1 MSVMSEITAFSR
13 GLSPVSPYMHSIPGL
28 NKGWLLPSFKIIFN
42 SLEGDC
48 R

>member
-28 NKGWLLPSFKIIFN
+28 NKGVAVTLLQDYFQ
-42 SLEGDC
+42 
-48 R
+48 